1 MSSND
6 SKVAQPTQNLPVQ
19 QPAHR
24 RGIYLLPNLLTTAA
38 LFAGFFSIVSAINGD
53 FVRASIAIF
62 AAQLLDGMDGR
73 VARMTHTQSEFGAQY
88 DSMSD
93 NMAFGVAPAILI
105 FQWSLHSLDNLGW
118 VAAFIFVAGA
128 SLRLARFNI
137 QINSVDK
144 KFFVGLASPAG
155 AAILWGSVWAL
166 TKSGVAGESVA
177 WIMVV
182 VVPLV
187 GAMMV
192 SPIRYYS
199 FKDLSDRGR
208 VPFVVLLLSVA
219 VLALIAL
226 DPPRVLLGMAV
237 LYALSGPVFEIWR
250 RARQYRNARKSGTS

>member
-6 SKVAQPTQNLPVQ
+6 TKVTEPTTNLPAQ
-19 QPAHR
+19 QPSHR
-24 RGIYLLPNLLTTAA
+24 RGIYLLPNLLTTSA
-38 LFAGFFSIVSAINGD
+38 LFAGFYSIISAMNGD
-53 FVRASIAIF
+53 FVRAAIAIF
-62 AAQLLDGMDGR
+62 VAQILDGMDGR

-105 FQWSLHSLDNLGW
+105 FQWSLHSLNNLGW

-128 SLRLARFNI
+128 ALRLARFNI
-137 QINSVDK
+137 QINTVDK

-166 TKSGVAGESVA
+166 AKSGVDGESVA

-187 GAMMV
+187 GALMV
-192 SPIRYYS
+192 SPVRYYS

-208 VPFVVLLLSVA
+208 VPFVVLLAAVA
-219 VLALIAL
+219 VIAVIAL

-237 LYALSGPVFEIWR
+237 LYALSGPVFEGVR
-250 RARQYRNARKSGTS
+250 RVRQFRNVRKSGTS